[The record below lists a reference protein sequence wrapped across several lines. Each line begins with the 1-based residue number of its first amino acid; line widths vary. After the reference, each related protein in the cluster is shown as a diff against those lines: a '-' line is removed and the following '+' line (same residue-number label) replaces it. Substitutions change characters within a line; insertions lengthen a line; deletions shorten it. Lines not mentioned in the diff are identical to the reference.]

1 MSIKDLKVVFMGT
14 PAFAAPVLRALIDSG
29 CDMKGVV
36 TQPDRRA
43 GRGRKP
49 ILSPVK
55 ELALN
60 EGLAI
65 YQPEKVRDPSFVD
78 TLRSLEADV
87 MVVVAYGRILPKEIL
102 DIAPMGCINVH
113 ASLLPAYRGAAPINW
128 AIARGETVTG
138 VTTMVIDEGLDSGD
152 MLLKKEV
159 PIEERD
165 NTETLYEKLS
175 LEGAKLLIET
185 LEGLKDGSI
194 EREVQDETLVTYAP
208 IISKED
214 GLIDWSRPAG
224 EIVNLIRGM
233 YPWPS
238 AHTMIKGKM
247 LKVLSA
253 AEKGGSGRPGAVIQV
268 DKSSIE
274 IATGRGSIELLELQ
288 LEGKKR
294 MKTEDLLRGFT
305 VDEGE
310 VLGR

>member
-1 MSIKDLKVVFMGT
+1 MSIKGLKVVFMGT
-14 PAFAAPVLRALIDSG
+14 PAFAAPVLRALIYAS
-29 CDMKGVV
+29 CDMRGVV

-55 ELALN
+55 ELALS
-60 EGLAI
+60 EELPI
-65 YQPEKVRDPSFVD
+65 YQPEKVRDPSFID
-78 TLRSLEADV
+78 MLRTLEADV

-128 AIARGETVTG
+128 AIARGEKATG

-159 PIEERD
+159 PIEQSD
-165 NTETLYEKLS
+165 NTESLYEKLS

-185 LEGLKDGSI
+185 LEGLKADSI

-208 IISKED
+208 MISKED
-214 GLIDWSRPAG
+214 GLIDWSANASD
-224 EIVNLIRGM
+224 IINLIRGM

-238 AHTMIKGKM
+238 AHTTIKGKM

-253 AEKGGSGRPGAVIQV
+253 AEKGGSGKAGEVIKV
-268 DKSSIE
+268 EMNSIE
-274 IATGRGSIELLELQ
+274 VATGKGSLELLELQ

-294 MKTEDLLRGFT
+294 MKTEDLLRGFA
-305 VDEGE
+305 VHEGE
-310 VLGR
+310 VLGE

>member
-1 MSIKDLKVVFMGT
+1 MSIKGLKVVFMGT
-14 PAFAAPVLRALIDSG
+14 PAFAAPVLRALIDAG
-29 CDMKGVV
+29 CNIKGVV

-55 ELALN
+55 ELALK
-60 EGLAI
+60 EELPI
-65 YQPEKVRDPSFVD
+65 YQPEKVREDSFID

-87 MVVVAYGRILPKEIL
+87 MVVVAYGRILPKTIL

-113 ASLLPAYRGAAPINW
+113 ASLLPSYRGAAPINW
-128 AIARGETVTG
+128 AIARGEKITG
-138 VTTMVIDEGLDSGD
+138 VTTMVMDEGLDSGD
-152 MLLKKEV
+152 MLLKKEI
-159 PIEERD
+159 PIKETD

-214 GLIDWSRPAG
+214 GLIDWSKPAG

-238 AHTMIKGKM
+238 AHTTIKGKM

-253 AEKGGSGRPGAVIQV
+253 AEKGGSGEPGSIIKT
-268 DKSSIE
+268 DKKSIE
-274 IATGRGSIELLELQ
+274 VATGNGSLELLELQ

-310 VLGR
+310 VLGK

>member
-1 MSIKDLKVVFMGT
+1 MSIKGLKVVFMGT
-14 PAFAAPVLRALIDSG
+14 PAFAAPVLRALIDAS

-55 ELALN
+55 ELALK
-60 EGLAI
+60 EEILI
-65 YQPEKVRDPSFVD
+65 YQPEKVRDASFID

-87 MVVVAYGRILPKEIL
+87 MVVVAYGRILPKTIL

-128 AIARGETVTG
+128 AIARGEKVTG

-159 PIEERD
+159 PIEQDD
-165 NTETLYEKLS
+165 NTETLYETLS

-194 EREVQDETLVTYAP
+194 KREVQDETLVTYAP

-214 GLIDWSRPAG
+214 GLIDWSKNASD
-224 EIVNLIRGM
+224 IINLIRGM

-238 AHTMIKGKM
+238 AHTKIKGKM

-253 AEKGGSGRPGAVIQV
+253 TAKDGNGKPGEIIKVNK
-268 DKSSIE
+268 DSIE
-274 IATGRGSIELLELQ
+274 VATGKGLVEILELQ

-294 MKTEDLLRGFT
+294 MKTGDLLRGFT

-310 VLGR
+310 VLGI

>member
-1 MSIKDLKVVFMGT
+1 MRGLKVVFMGT
-14 PAFAAPVLRALIDSG
+14 PGFAAPVLRALIDAG
-29 CDMKGVV
+29 CDIKGVV

-55 ELALN
+55 ELALK
-60 EGLAI
+60 EELPI
-65 YQPEKVRDPSFVD
+65 YQPEKVRDNSFVD

-87 MVVVAYGRILPKEIL
+87 MVVVAYGRILPKAIL
-102 DIAPMGCINVH
+102 DIPPMGCINVH

-128 AIARGETVTG
+128 AIARGESVTG
-138 VTTMVIDEGLDSGD
+138 ITTMMIDEGLDSGD
-152 MLLKKEV
+152 MLLKKAV
-159 PIEERD
+159 TIEKDD

-185 LEGLKDGSI
+185 LEGLKDGSVK
-194 EREVQDETLVTYAP
+194 REVQDETLVTYAP
-208 IISKED
+208 IIGKED
-214 GLIDWSRPAG
+214 GLIDWSKPAG

-238 AHTMIKGKM
+238 AHTTIKGKM

-253 AEKGGSGRPGAVIQV
+253 AEKNGGGKPGAIIKM
-268 DKSSIE
+268 DKKSIE
-274 IATGRGSIELLELQ
+274 VAAGKGSLELLELQ

-294 MKTEDLLRGFT
+294 MKTEDLLRGFALE
-305 VDEGE
+305 EGE
-310 VLGR
+310 MLGV

>member
-1 MSIKDLKVVFMGT
+1 MSIKGLKVVFMGT
-14 PAFAAPVLRALIDSG
+14 PAFAAPVLRALIDAG
-29 CDMKGVV
+29 CDMRGVV

-55 ELALN
+55 ALALS
-60 EGLAI
+60 EEITI
-65 YQPEKVRDPSFVD
+65 YQPEKVREASFID
-78 TLRSLEADV
+78 MLISLEADV

-128 AIARGETVTG
+128 AIARGEKVTG

-159 PIEERD
+159 AIKQSD
-165 NTETLYEKLS
+165 TTESLYKNLS
-175 LEGAKLLIET
+175 FEGAKLLIET
-185 LEGLKDGSI
+185 LEGLKAGSI

-214 GLIDWSRPAG
+214 GLIDWSGSACD
-224 EIVNLIRGM
+224 IINLIRGM

-238 AHTMIKGKM
+238 AHTTIKGKM
-247 LKVLSA
+247 LKVLGA
-253 AEKGGSGRPGAVIQV
+253 AEKGGSGVPGEIIKV
-268 DKSSIE
+268 DKNSIE
-274 IATGRGSIELLELQ
+274 VATGKGSLELLELQ

-294 MKTEDLLRGFT
+294 MKTEDLLRGFAI
-305 VDEGE
+305 DEGE
-310 VLGR
+310 VLGE